1 VKTGMIAAARL
12 QALIDSR
19 VGQPDMADIMVQ
31 MNRIIAAI
39 KSTVPREM
47 WGEIVRKLDQLQ
59 QHSGSLDVET
69 EALDE
74 ADDGY
79 DPIEFAEED
88 DEF

>member
-1 VKTGMIAAARL
+1 
-12 QALIDSR
+12 
-19 VGQPDMADIMVQ
+19 MVQ
-31 MNRIIAAI
+31 LNRIINAV

-74 ADDGY
+74 ADDAY
-79 DPIEFAEED
+79 DPIEFADKDD
-88 DEF
+88 DEL